1 MDLAC
6 LPEFQVRSIC
16 QRLPTVATTGLH
28 KGSIVCPGSGG
39 WKRAVRDLT
48 VGCPDLAAQSMRAAL
63 VDEYHL
69 FVTPHPGGKR
79 LFD

>member
-1 MDLAC
+1 
-6 LPEFQVRSIC
+6 
-16 QRLPTVATTGLH
+16 
-28 KGSIVCPGSGG
+28 
-39 WKRAVRDLT
+39 VRDLT